1 MALAEADFLYGA
13 RVLDDGAGDDAL
25 LVASA
30 SGDARAFRV
39 LVDRHA
45 GQAFAVALRLT
56 GSSAEAEDV
65 VQDAFLRV
73 WRHAGSWRAGGARFA
88 TWLFQI
94 VLNLCRDRA
103 RAGRLRHHLPIE
115 EAFEASDPR
124 PGAEAMLAAQREAQL
139 LLAAVQA
146 LPTRQREAVV
156 LTYAAGLSN
165 AEAAAALGVSVGA
178 IESLLVRARRDLRQR
193 LRQQLRSGDDE
204 GG

>member
-1 MALAEADFLYGA
+1 
-13 RVLDDGAGDDAL
+13 
-25 LVASA
+25 
-30 SGDARAFRV
+30 
-39 LVDRHA
+39 
-45 GQAFAVALRLT
+45 
-56 GSSAEAEDV
+56 
-65 VQDAFLRV
+65 
-73 WRHAGSWRAGGARFA
+73 
-88 TWLFQI
+88 
-94 VLNLCRDRA
+94 
-103 RAGRLRHHLPIE
+103 
-115 EAFEASDPR
+115 
-124 PGAEAMLAAQREAQL
+124 MLAAQREAQL